1 MRDKIVGI
9 GKMIVIIIITII
21 ILVLFA
27 IVGGILGMIAVN
39 LLPSIALVLLVCRLV
54 KRYIVRRIYFKLIAT
69 GEYAGHG
76 YVDMGLSVKWATCN
90 VGADSPNDYG
100 NYYAWGETE
109 TKSSYDEGNCETWK
123 KKIGDIGGTIRDVAH
138 AEWGGG
144 WRMPTVAEFEELR
157 HNCIWTWGTL
167 DGYKG
172 YKVRSEKTGNWIFLP
187 AAGRRRGT
195 SLDGAGKVDSF
206 WNPTSLKSF
215 ILHACGPYFRSCDR
229 GGVLSYDGLW
239 IPDALGYY
247 WSSAPLITAT
257 IGVRRRAREDPQDA
271 VRLGFDSS
279 DRSTHWDCRHYGLSV
294 RPVGEF

>member
-1 MRDKIVGI
+1 
-9 GKMIVIIIITII
+9 
-21 ILVLFA
+21 
-27 IVGGILGMIAVN
+27 MIAVN

-167 DGYKG
+167 MVIKVIRLGARRPVTGYF
-172 YKVRSEKTGNWIFLP
+172 FLLP
-187 AAGRRRGT
+187 VGGAGRRSTVPVRSIASGIRCRSRASFCTRAART
-195 SLDGAGKVDSF
+195 SAAA
-206 WNPTSLKSF
+206 
-215 ILHACGPYFRSCDR
+215 IAAACCHMTVFGYPMRS
-229 GGVLSYDGLW
+229 
-239 IPDALGYY
+239 
-247 WSSAPLITAT
+247 AT
-257 IGVRRRAREDPQDA
+257 IGVRRR
-271 VRLGFDSS
+271 
-279 DRSTHWDCRHYGLSV
+279 
-294 RPVGEF
+294 